1 MRRWRHAIIRPM
13 SGDSARGLL
22 AAACLLAVACS
33 GDSGGPTAPS
43 PGTTPRVSVTYPAD
57 HGTIYIGNQVQF
69 QVAVSSSGTQAS
81 TNAVWESDAQPVATV
96 SSSGL
101 VTAVSAGEATI
112 SAEVPAGGRG
122 SLRIRVF
129 PEFQG
134 HWEGT
139 LLLTRMVWPP
149 EWDKP
154 DCTSVRGWMQ
164 LAADFTQ
171 DDATVTG
178 AVTSTTTNLEWTV
191 QSGRISIDGTLSL
204 TFDEFVSSAD
214 GDSPRFMPWES
225 RADTTG
231 QMTGTAVVEWPQLG
245 VSANLMAEGCLAAD
259 LNSQECSGW
268 RR

>member
-1 MRRWRHAIIRPM
+1 MRSWRHAIIRSM
-13 SGDSARGLL
+13 SGDSARGLF
-22 AAACLLAVACS
+22 AAACLLAAACT

-43 PGTTPRVSVTYPAD
+43 PGTTPSVSVTYPAD

-69 QVAVSSSGTQAS
+69 QATVSSSGTQAS
-81 TNAVWESDAQPVATV
+81 TNAVWESDAPPVATV

-112 SAEVPAGGRG
+112 SAELPAGGRV

-129 PEFQG
+129 PEFHG
-134 HWEGT
+134 HWEDT
-139 LLLTRMVWPP
+139 LLLTRFVYPP

-154 DCTSVRGWMQ
+154 DCTGVCAWMR

-178 AVTSTTTNLEWTV
+178 SVASTIRNFEWAV

-204 TFDEFVSSAD
+204 TFDESVSVN
-214 GDSPRFMPWES
+214 GDAPRFMSWES
-225 RADTTG
+225 RADTPG
-231 QMTGTAVVEWPQLG
+231 HMTGTAALEWPQPF
-245 VSANLMAEGCLAAD
+245 VSANLMGEGCLAAGFNP
-259 LNSQECSGW
+259 LVCSGW